1 MPSHTHNI
9 WTSTGALA
17 ASGSTYG
24 LVANN
29 DLKGT
34 SSYTGGSGSH
44 THPDTTN
51 NRTTGSTG
59 SGNSF
64 SVINPYKA
72 VYICTRTA

>member
-1 MPSHTHNI
+1 MRTDY
-9 WTSTGALA
+9 TGDA
-17 ASGSTYG
+17 ACSAYSQGIPTG
-24 LVANN
+24 
-29 DLKGT
+29 D
-34 SSYTGGSGSH
+34 TGGSGSH

-72 VYICTRTA
+72 AYIWTRTA